1 MRFSTRWV
9 KLAAVVAAL
18 AMIVPGMMGSVDA
31 QDDGTIRIHSETW
44 PDVFDPQKSSY
55 TNEISILTLA
65 YEGLTKLDAE
75 GNTVPAAAESWE
87 YSDDATQLTF
97 KLREGLKYSD
107 GSPLTA
113 ENFRYAVERTC
124 SPRVAGE
131 YQSILFEIT
140 GCAELAGL
148 GGDDPENPVE
158 FTDEDYN
165 KAVEALGAKVIDDQT
180 LQLTM
185 TQPAPYMHTIAF
197 TWVFYPVK
205 REIAEANPDTWWQ
218 VAEGHVGN
226 GPFKIES
233 IDDEQKIR
241 FVGNENYYEGLP
253 AASAI
258 EYVYV
263 EESAVA
269 LEAFRNG
276 DLDIMVLDPVQIPEA
291 QADAELAP
299 MMVAYPLAGTI
310 GLQFNLT
317 MEPWTDQKVRE
328 AFSYAF
334 DRETYC
340 TEIRNG
346 DCSPTLTWI
355 PEGVPGH
362 ITVDQFGFDP
372 EAAVAA
378 LAESSYGSAEAL
390 PEIKLYYNS
399 DDPANTERMEWVA
412 GQYRDILGIEITLEP
427 TEGTALVALKKDPKT
442 FPQMSTGG
450 WYQDYPDPQNWL
462 SVFWVCKST
471 FAQRVSYCNEE
482 LDALVLKG
490 DTTTDPV
497 ERIGYYEDAGQ
508 VLVDS
513 IPGPFLYNPTN
524 NFLVSPKVTG
534 WTATTADSEWPGEFS
549 SPTTITK
556 SE

>member
-1 MRFSTRWV
+1 MTDTGIENRTLTANGVRLHYMIAGAGDPVVLLHGWPLSAEMWRGVMPALAETRT
-9 KLAAVVAAL
+9 VVA
-18 AMIVPGMMGSVDA
+18 
-31 QDDGTIRIHSETW
+31 
-44 PDVFDPQKSSY
+44 PDLRGAGYSDK
-55 TNEISILTLA
+55 
-65 YEGLTKLDAE
+65 
-75 GNTVPAAAESWE
+75 PAAGYDKATMAE
-87 YSDDATQLTF
+87 DVHALMT
-97 KLREGLKYSD
+97 
-107 GSPLTA
+107 
-113 ENFRYAVERTC
+113 
-124 SPRVAGE
+124 
-131 YQSILFEIT
+131 
-140 GCAELAGL
+140 
-148 GGDDPENPVE
+148 
-158 FTDEDYN
+158 
-165 KAVEALGAKVIDDQT
+165 ALG
-180 LQLTM
+180 
-185 TQPAPYMHTIAF
+185 H
-197 TWVFYPVK
+197 K
-205 REIAEANPDTWWQ
+205 RYS
-218 VAEGHVGN
+218 VVG
-226 GPFKIES
+226 
-233 IDDEQKIR
+233 
-241 FVGNENYYEGLP
+241 Y
-253 AASAI
+253 
-258 EYVYV
+258 
-263 EESAVA
+263 
-269 LEAFRNG
+269 
-276 DLDIMVLDPVQIPEA
+276 DIGG
-291 QADAELAP
+291 
-299 MMVAYPLAGTI
+299 MVAYPLAGTI